1 MEAHW
6 ETLDGR
12 KLYRA
17 EVSQHHAFFARRDY
31 HTPLEKKFR
40 QMGGSVVL
48 LANQAHREL
57 HANVEP
63 PHKPNPD
70 LMRDIYLHART
81 REYEDSYD
89 LFNQIAQYVG
99 RVATSFQC
107 DRNVQDANLLYPNL
121 VTQAAYIEQGR
132 LTLVRVAA

>member
-6 ETLDGR
+6 ETVDGR

-17 EVSQHHAFFARRDY
+17 EVSQHHTFFARRDY

-48 LANQAHREL
+48 LTNKAHREL
-57 HANVEP
+57 HAHVEP

-70 LMRDIYLHART
+70 LMRDIYLHARRQEYT
-81 REYEDSYD
+81 DAYDLLSQIREY
-89 LFNQIAQYVG
+89 VG
-99 RVATSFQC
+99 SVAVSFQC

-121 VTQAAYIEQGR
+121 VAQAEFVEQGR